1 MARWSRIERDLRS
14 EGFRLIVGIDEVGR
28 GPLAGPV
35 VACAVIM
42 PPDARAIAGV
52 ADSKVLS
59 ARERERLAPLIRRRA
74 LAWSLGAASVR
85 EVEARNI
92 AGATALAVRRAIT
105 RLALR
110 GDVVLLDGRP
120 MKQLAQLGVEHR
132 AVVDGDARCYSIA
145 CASIV
150 AKVVRDRLLRSL
162 GRRYP
167 PYGWERNA
175 GYGTAAH
182 IAALRDAGLTPHH
195 RASFC
200 RSALAPHL
208 RRLTPRSSPDRS

>member
-1 MARWSRIERDLRS
+1 MARWSRIERDLRT
-14 EGFRLIVGIDEVGR
+14 EGFRLIAGVDEVGR

-35 VACAVIM
+35 VACAIIM
-42 PPDARAIAGV
+42 PPDARAIPGV

-59 ARERERLAPLIRRRA
+59 SRERDRLAPIIRQRA
-74 LAWSLGAASVR
+74 LAWALGAASVR
-85 EVEARNI
+85 EIEVWNI
-92 AGATALAVRRAIT
+92 AGATALAIRRALG
-105 RLALR
+105 RLTMP

-120 MKQLAQLGVEHR
+120 MKQLSQLGVEHR

-150 AKVVRDRLLRSL
+150 AKVVRDRLLQSL
-162 GRRYP
+162 GRRHP

-175 GYGTAAH
+175 GYGTAQH

-200 RSALAPHL
+200 ASALAP
-208 RRLTPRSSPDRS
+208 